1 MLYLLA
7 TLKVKGGEMH
17 IVAEHNSEQ
26 NRYIQRVWL
35 NGEEYRQPWIS
46 HADLTA
52 GGELRL
58 EMGASPTLWY

>member
-1 MLYLLA
+1 
-7 TLKVKGGEMH
+7 MH
-17 IVAEHNSEQ
+17 IVAENNSEQ